1 MAPERAIQPLTLTEQ
16 VYQSLK
22 TRIINHSLK
31 PGSRLVVGSV
41 AKEAGTS
48 LTPVREALRLLER
61 DGLVEMVPHKGA
73 VIRKLSQKEF
83 EDIFAVR
90 AVLEGLAVKLSC
102 SRLSHAEIESLENA
116 MQSSKSSFLSG
127 DVESWTEAD
136 EQFHKVIIQKSDNE
150 FLKDMLAS
158 IFEHVRILWWL
169 AGDLPGKMRK
179 GINEHGAILAALKK
193 RDADQ
198 AKQLIIEHIGRA
210 QFSQFS

>member
-1 MAPERAIQPLTLTEQ
+1 MAPERTIQPLTLTEQ
-16 VYQSLK
+16 VYQRLK

-90 AVLEGLAVKLSC
+90 AVLEGLAVELSC
-102 SRLSHAEIESLENA
+102 SRLSHADIESLENTL
-116 MQSSKSSFLSG
+116 QSSKSSLLSG

-198 AKQLIIEHIGRA
+198 AKQLIIEHIERA